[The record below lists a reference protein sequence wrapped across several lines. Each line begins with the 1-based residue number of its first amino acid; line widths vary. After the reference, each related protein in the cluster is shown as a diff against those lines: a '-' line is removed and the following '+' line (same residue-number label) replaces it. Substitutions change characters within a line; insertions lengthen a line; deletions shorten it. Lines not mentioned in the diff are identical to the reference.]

1 VDGQDRNGG
10 SRAGSRPEVPI
21 GGRILEGGARGVGR
35 LAGAAGID
43 RTVEVAVEEAIV
55 RALESAAVERAIT
68 RLVEDGRL
76 ADAVADSIDEER
88 LEATIRR
95 AIESEVAD
103 RVWEDILASDKAQ
116 MLVER
121 IAAAPEVRVAVA
133 SQGVGLI
140 ADVGRKLSR
149 VASAVD
155 DFLERLLRR
164 VFRRPQRSEPT
175 DHVGLVVRGLALAA
189 DAGILAVALAL
200 STAMLSGVWQLFTND
215 TIPAWLAA
223 LLTAIAVLAAGAYFA
238 GFWAL
243 EGQTPGMRFVA
254 IRVEHR
260 GAPEL
265 GFRRAFR
272 RLWATALAVAP
283 AGIGL
288 LGVLFRD
295 NRRGLHDRISDTDVV
310 KRDNRVLAPW
320 SQNRVPGG
328 PG

>member
-1 VDGQDRNGG
+1 
-10 SRAGSRPEVPI
+10 
-21 GGRILEGGARGVGR
+21 
-35 LAGAAGID
+35 
-43 RTVEVAVEEAIV
+43 
-55 RALESAAVERAIT
+55 
-68 RLVEDGRL
+68 
-76 ADAVADSIDEER
+76 
-88 LEATIRR
+88 
-95 AIESEVAD
+95 
-103 RVWEDILASDKAQ
+103 
-116 MLVER
+116 
-121 IAAAPEVRVAVA
+121 
-133 SQGVGLI
+133 
-140 ADVGRKLSR
+140 
-149 VASAVD
+149 
-155 DFLERLLRR
+155 
-164 VFRRPQRSEPT
+164 
-175 DHVGLVVRGLALAA
+175 
-189 DAGILAVALAL
+189 
-200 STAMLSGVWQLFTND
+200 MLSGVWQLFTND